1 MTEPCRQH
9 TMVAMTS
16 QSHLWR
22 NCCIVTS
29 SGPWLLRRC
38 FKRGFSNHW
47 KQPIYEF
54 NCNWIVI
61 SIEIQLMKSAYW
73 MAKIITLSVFK
84 SFKQQSL
91 FRSNLARL
99 KDGGTSPSV
108 VVAGYQFCLTNMADR
123 NQILALWNKFSSHD
137 ISKLQIH
144 TMEFS
149 DLIKDFVSP
158 TDKISLVGQI
168 FSRNVA

>member
-1 MTEPCRQH
+1 MA
-9 TMVAMTS
+9 AMTS

-22 NCCIVTS
+22 NC
-29 SGPWLLRRC
+29 
-38 FKRGFSNHW
+38 RGCLEDVSN
-47 KQPIYEF
+47 KDLAIIENNQFTNLIEV
-54 NCNWIVI
+54 NWIVI

-108 VVAGYQFCLTNMADR
+108 VVAG
-123 NQILALWNKFSSHD
+123 
-137 ISKLQIH
+137 
-144 TMEFS
+144 
-149 DLIKDFVSP
+149 
-158 TDKISLVGQI
+158 
-168 FSRNVA
+168 